1 MRIPLAPLLLG
12 AAAVLATAAAPQSAK
27 DWRATA
33 SLSPT
38 GSVLVGNPAAKV
50 KLVEYLSF
58 TCSHCAEFA
67 HDSKAPLHDSL
78 ARRGVVRVETRAA
91 VRDGFDLA
99 AWSVARCAPVAQFSG
114 LSGEIFAGQATWGER
129 GNTWLQANSATMRS
143 LPLPRQIR
151 AFADGAGLTAIGARH
166 GLTAAAFDRC
176 LANPAT
182 GRQLDAMTKA
192 AFARI
197 PGTPGFEINGKL
209 VDGVAA
215 WSALQPALAAA
226 GAQ

>member
-1 MRIPLAPLLLG
+1 MRVFLAL
-12 AAAVLATAAAPQSAK
+12 AAVTLIAAAPQPAR

-33 SLSPT
+33 TVSPT

-67 HDSKAPLHDSL
+67 HESHVPLHDTL
-78 ARRGVVRVETRAA
+78 VRRGVVQVETRAA
-91 VRDGFDLA
+91 VRDGFDMA
-99 AWSVARCAPVAQFSG
+99 AWSVARCAPVARFPA
-114 LSGEIFAGQATWGER
+114 LSAEIFAQQGVWGEK
-129 GNTWLQANSATMRS
+129 GNAWIQANGERIKGQPFPSQ
-143 LPLPRQIR
+143 LR

-176 LANPAT
+176 VANPAL

-192 AFARI
+192 AFAKI

-209 VDGVAA
+209 VAGVAA

-226 GAQ
+226 GAR